1 MNNVVLVSDVHWSDS
16 VIHIHTS
23 ILFQILFP
31 FRLLQSIEQCS
42 LGCTVGPCVV
52 RVNKL
57 TPRWQVKKPG
67 LGAEGSTCWS
77 LAANF
82 PRVFPAPGM
91 QQHHTGS
98 LKWLWGTYLHLQISQ
113 CCKLGLCS
121 PWELF
126 HQHRVEGFEL
136 QTQRCS
142 STLSASVFSSVNLG
156 RQYLLCLSR
165 GFVVEAQVFAKEAWE
180 WKRLQKRQRLSFP
193 AFTGKTERTWWVRTE
208 PVFLH

>member
-23 ILFQILFP
+23 ILFRILFP

-42 LGCTVGPCVV
+42 LGFTVGPCVV
-52 RVNKL
+52 CVNKL
-57 TPRWQVKKPG
+57 TPQWQVKKPG

-77 LAANF
+77 WAANF
-82 PRVFPAPGM
+82 PRVFPAPRM
-91 QQHHTGS
+91 QQHHIGS

-165 GFVVEAQVFAKEAWE
+165 GFVVEAQVFAKEAWK
-180 WKRLQKRQRLSFP
+180 WKRLQKWQCLSFP
-193 AFTGKTERTWWVRTE
+193 AFTVKTERTWWVRTE